1 MNYLYI
7 GILSIAA
14 IVIIGLGIKLAITK
28 ANIKK
33 KKEIAAKRKEL
44 LAKRDHEIMED
55 TAKILEKFPP
65 ANGPD
70 PIKEPDYDNQYTSEN
85 NEELVIAEKDE
96 LTELS
101 EKLDEVDTHGNVIT
115 EPSEKLGIIV
125 AKAVPAKSGIAIVT
139 KDTLTDKENVDDE
152 QLETIGKAVAALE
165 PKKTR
170 KKTTKKATKKPAK
183 KPVKKTTPKK
193 AVKPVKA
200 KDIGITVVEEPVKP
214 KRKYTKKAKVTK

>member
-28 ANIKK
+28 TNIK

-55 TAKILEKFPP
+55 TAKILENFPP

-70 PIKEPDYDNQYTSEN
+70 PIKEPDYNIQYTSEN

-101 EKLDEVDTHGNVIT
+101 EKLDVVDTHGNVIT
-115 EPSEKLGIIV
+115 EPSEKLSIIV

-152 QLETIGKAVAALE
+152 QLETVGKAIAALE

-183 KPVKKTTPKK
+183 KPAKKATPKK

-214 KRKYTKKAKVTK
+214 KRKYTKKAKVTE

>member
-7 GILSIAA
+7 GILTIAA

-28 ANIKK
+28 ADIKK
-33 KKEIAAKRKEL
+33 KKELAAKSKDL
-44 LAKRDHEIMED
+44 LARRDHEIMED

-85 NEELVIAEKDE
+85 TEPLVIAENDE

-101 EKLDEVDTHGNVIT
+101 KKLDEVDEYGNVIT
-115 EPSEKLGIIV
+115 NPISKLGITPVKPIPV
-125 AKAVPAKSGIAIVT
+125 EDVI
-139 KDTLTDKENVDDE
+139 DE
-152 QLETIGKAVAALE
+152 EAMKTIGEAVAALE

-170 KKTTKKATKKPAK
+170 KKRTKPATKKSGK
-183 KPVKKTTPKK
+183 KLSRKK
-193 AVKPVKA
+193 AVKPGKA
-200 KDIGITVVEEPVKP
+200 EDTGIIVVEEPVKP
-214 KRKYTKKAKVTK
+214 KRKYIKKVKVTK

>member
-14 IVIIGLGIKLAITK
+14 IIIIGLGIKLAITK

-101 EKLDEVDTHGNVIT
+101 ENLDEVDSHGNVI
-115 EPSEKLGIIV
+115 SAASDKLGIIA
-125 AKAVPAKSGIAIVT
+125 AKPIPVEGVI
-139 KDTLTDKENVDDE
+139 DE
-152 QLETIGKAVAALE
+152 ESLKTIGEAVAALE

-183 KPVKKTTPKK
+183 KPAKKATPKK

-200 KDIGITVVEEPVKP
+200 KDIGVTVVEEPVKP

>member
-85 NEELVIAEKDE
+85 NEELVIAEKDDI
-96 LTELS
+96 TELA
-101 EKLDEVDTHGNVIT
+101 ENLGECDEHGNV
-115 EPSEKLGIIV
+115 
-125 AKAVPAKSGIAIVT
+125 VT
-139 KDTLTDKENVDDE
+139 DPNKRMIPTKPIPVEGVIDE
-152 QLETIGKAVAALE
+152 ESLKTIGEGVAALE
-165 PKKTR
+165 PKKTK
-170 KKTTKKATKKPAK
+170 KKTTKQATKKPAK
-183 KPVKKTTPKK
+183 KPVKKATPKK

>member
-14 IVIIGLGIKLAITK
+14 IIIIGLGIKLAITK

-65 ANGPD
+65 ANGPE

-85 NEELVIAEKDE
+85 TEPLVIAEKDE
-96 LTELS
+96 LTDLS
-101 EKLDEVDTHGNVIT
+101 EKLDEVDTHGNVIKD
-115 EPSEKLGIIV
+115 PAGKLGII
-125 AKAVPAKSGIAIVT
+125 ASPALMPASPAKKP
-139 KDTLTDKENVDDE
+139 KDEIVDDE
-152 QLETIGKAVAALE
+152 QLKILGEAVAALE

-183 KPVKKTTPKK
+183 KPAKKATPKK

>member
-115 EPSEKLGIIV
+115 AATDKLGIIA
-125 AKAVPAKSGIAIVT
+125 AKPIPVEGVI
-139 KDTLTDKENVDDE
+139 DE
-152 QLETIGKAVAALE
+152 ESLKTIGEAVAALE

-170 KKTTKKATKKPAK
+170 KKTTKQATKKPAK
-183 KPVKKTTPKK
+183 KPAKKTTPKK

>member
-14 IVIIGLGIKLAITK
+14 IVIIGLGIKLAVTK

-115 EPSEKLGIIV
+115 NPIEKLGITPSKPIPV
-125 AKAVPAKSGIAIVT
+125 EGVI
-139 KDTLTDKENVDDE
+139 DE
-152 QLETIGKAVAALE
+152 ESLKTIGEAVAALE

-170 KKTTKKATKKPAK
+170 KKTTKQATKKPAK
-183 KPVKKTTPKK
+183 KPAKKATPKK

-214 KRKYTKKAKVTK
+214 KHKYTKKAKVTK

>member
-7 GILSIAA
+7 SILTIAA

-28 ANIKK
+28 ADIKK
-33 KKEIAAKRKEL
+33 KELAAKSKDL
-44 LAKRDHEIMED
+44 LARRDHEIMED

-85 NEELVIAEKDE
+85 TEPLVIAENDE

-101 EKLDEVDTHGNVIT
+101 EKLDGVDEHGIVIT
-115 EPSEKLGIIV
+115 NPINKLGIT
-125 AKAVPAKSGIAIVT
+125 PAKPIPVEGVI
-139 KDTLTDKENVDDE
+139 DE
-152 QLETIGKAVAALE
+152 AAMKTIGEAVAALE

-170 KKTTKKATKKPAK
+170 KKRTKPATKKPSK
-183 KPVKKTTPKK
+183 KLSRKK
-193 AVKPVKA
+193 AAKPGKA
-200 KDIGITVVEEPVKP
+200 KDTGITVVEEPVKP
-214 KRKYTKKAKVTK
+214 KRKYTKKAKVTE

>member
-7 GILSIAA
+7 GILTIAA

-28 ANIKK
+28 ADIKK
-33 KKEIAAKRKEL
+33 KKELAAKTKEL

-101 EKLDEVDTHGNVIT
+101 EKLDEVDEHGNVIT
-115 EPSEKLGIIV
+115 NQINKLGIT
-125 AKAVPAKSGIAIVT
+125 PAKPIPVEGVI
-139 KDTLTDKENVDDE
+139 DE
-152 QLETIGKAVAALE
+152 EAMKTIGEAVAALE

-170 KKTTKKATKKPAK
+170 KKTAKRATK
-183 KPVKKTTPKK
+183 KPVKKLARKK
-193 AVKPVKA
+193 AVKLGKA
-200 KDIGITVVEEPVKP
+200 KDTGITVVEEPVKP

>member
-14 IVIIGLGIKLAITK
+14 IIIIGLGIKLAITK

-85 NEELVIAEKDE
+85 SEPLVIAEKDE

-101 EKLDEVDTHGNVIT
+101 EKLDEVDTHGNVI
-115 EPSEKLGIIV
+115 SAASDKLGIIA
-125 AKAVPAKSGIAIVT
+125 AKPIPVEGVI
-139 KDTLTDKENVDDE
+139 DE
-152 QLETIGKAVAALE
+152 ESLKTIGEAVAALE
-165 PKKTR
+165 PKKTK

-183 KPVKKTTPKK
+183 KPAKKVTPKK
-193 AVKPVKA
+193 AVKPIKA
-200 KDIGITVVEEPVKP
+200 KDIGVTVVEEPVKP
-214 KRKYTKKAKVTK
+214 KRKYTKKEKVTK

>member
-7 GILSIAA
+7 SILTIAA

-28 ANIKK
+28 ADIKK
-33 KKEIAAKRKEL
+33 KKELAAKSKDL
-44 LAKRDHEIMED
+44 LARRDHEIMED

-85 NEELVIAEKDE
+85 TEPLVIAENDE

-101 EKLDEVDTHGNVIT
+101 KKLDEVDEYGNVIT
-115 EPSEKLGIIV
+115 NPISKLGITPVKPIPV
-125 AKAVPAKSGIAIVT
+125 EDVI
-139 KDTLTDKENVDDE
+139 DE
-152 QLETIGKAVAALE
+152 EAMKTIGEAVAALE

-170 KKTTKKATKKPAK
+170 KKRTKPATKKSGK
-183 KPVKKTTPKK
+183 KLSRKK
-193 AVKPVKA
+193 AVKPGKA
-200 KDIGITVVEEPVKP
+200 EDTGIIVVEEPVKP
-214 KRKYTKKAKVTK
+214 KRKYIKKVKVTK

>member
-28 ANIKK
+28 ADIKK
-33 KKEIAAKRKEL
+33 KELAAKSKEL

-55 TAKILEKFPP
+55 TAKILEKLPP

-85 NEELVIAEKDE
+85 TEPLVIAEKDE

-101 EKLDEVDTHGNVIT
+101 EKLDEVDEHGNVVTNPIG
-115 EPSEKLGIIV
+115 KLGIT
-125 AKAVPAKSGIAIVT
+125 PAKPLPVEGVI
-139 KDTLTDKENVDDE
+139 DE
-152 QLETIGKAVAALE
+152 ESMKTIGEAVAALE
-165 PKKTR
+165 PKKVR
-170 KKTTKKATKKPAK
+170 KKTVKRTTKKS
-183 KPVKKTTPKK
+183 VKKLSRKK
-193 AVKPVKA
+193 AAKPGKA
-200 KDIGITVVEEPVKP
+200 KDTSITVVEEPVKP
-214 KRKYTKKAKVTK
+214 KRKYTKKAKVTE

>member
-115 EPSEKLGIIV
+115 NPIEKLGITPSKPIPV
-125 AKAVPAKSGIAIVT
+125 EGVI
-139 KDTLTDKENVDDE
+139 DE
-152 QLETIGKAVAALE
+152 ESLKTIGEAVAALE
-165 PKKTR
+165 PKKTK
-170 KKTTKKATKKPAK
+170 KKTTKQATKKPAK
-183 KPVKKTTPKK
+183 KPAKKATPKK

>member
-115 EPSEKLGIIV
+115 NPIEKLGITPSKPIPV
-125 AKAVPAKSGIAIVT
+125 EGVI
-139 KDTLTDKENVDDE
+139 DE
-152 QLETIGKAVAALE
+152 ESLKTIGEAVAALE

-170 KKTTKKATKKPAK
+170 KKTTKQATKKPAK
-183 KPVKKTTPKK
+183 KPAKKATPKK

>member
-14 IVIIGLGIKLAITK
+14 IIIGLGIKLAITK

-33 KKEIAAKRKEL
+33 KKELAAKRKEL

-85 NEELVIAEKDE
+85 SEPLVIAEKDE

-101 EKLDEVDTHGNVIT
+101 EKLDEVDTHGNVISAAT
-115 EPSEKLGIIV
+115 DKLGIIASKPIPV
-125 AKAVPAKSGIAIVT
+125 EGVI
-139 KDTLTDKENVDDE
+139 DE
-152 QLETIGKAVAALE
+152 ESLKTIGEAVAALE

-183 KPVKKTTPKK
+183 KPAKKATPKK

-214 KRKYTKKAKVTK
+214 KRKYTKKAKVTE

>member
-28 ANIKK
+28 ADIKK
-33 KKEIAAKRKEL
+33 KELAAKSKEL
-44 LAKRDHEIMED
+44 LARRDHEIMED
-55 TAKILEKFPP
+55 TAKILEKLPP

-85 NEELVIAEKDE
+85 TEPLVIAEKDE

-101 EKLDEVDTHGNVIT
+101 EKLDEVDEHGNVIT
-115 EPSEKLGIIV
+115 KTINKLGIT
-125 AKAVPAKSGIAIVT
+125 PAKPIPVEGVI
-139 KDTLTDKENVDDE
+139 DE
-152 QLETIGKAVAALE
+152 EAMKTIGEAVAALE

-170 KKTTKKATKKPAK
+170 KKTAKRSAK
-183 KPVKKTTPKK
+183 KPVKKLARKK
-193 AVKPVKA
+193 AVKPGKA
-200 KDIGITVVEEPVKP
+200 KATGIAVVEEPVKP
-214 KRKYTKKAKVTK
+214 KRKYTKKAKVTE

>member
-14 IVIIGLGIKLAITK
+14 LVIIGLGIKLAITK

-33 KKEIAAKRKEL
+33 KKEITAKRKEL

-101 EKLDEVDTHGNVIT
+101 ENLDEVDTHGNVIKN
-115 EPSEKLGIIV
+115 PSDKLGIT
-125 AKAVPAKSGIAIVT
+125 PSKSIPVEGVI
-139 KDTLTDKENVDDE
+139 DKET
-152 QLETIGKAVAALE
+152 LKTIGEAVAALE

-170 KKTTKKATKKPAK
+170 KKTTTKKTTKKPAK
-183 KPVKKTTPKK
+183 KPAKKATPKK
-193 AVKPVKA
+193 AVKPVKVN
-200 KDIGITVVEEPVKP
+200 DIGITAVEEPVKP

>member
-7 GILSIAA
+7 GILTIAA

-28 ANIKK
+28 ADIKK
-33 KKEIAAKRKEL
+33 KKELAAKSKEL

-55 TAKILEKFPP
+55 TAKILEKLPP

-85 NEELVIAEKDE
+85 TEPLVIAENDE

-101 EKLDEVDTHGNVIT
+101 EKFDEVDEHGNVIT
-115 EPSEKLGIIV
+115 NPINKLGIT
-125 AKAVPAKSGIAIVT
+125 PAKPIPVEGVI
-139 KDTLTDKENVDDE
+139 DE
-152 QLETIGKAVAALE
+152 EAMKTIGEAVAALE

-170 KKTTKKATKKPAK
+170 KKTAKRAAK
-183 KPVKKTTPKK
+183 KSIKKMTRKK
-193 AVKPVKA
+193 AVKSGKA
-200 KDIGITVVEEPVKP
+200 KDIGITVAEEHVKP
-214 KRKYTKKAKVTK
+214 KRKYTKKAKVTE